1 LQLALLKQQP
11 GIFSQICG
19 QTRPPANELQLRHT
33 GGIEA
38 PADAVGA
45 TREIT
50 IGVKAAAAPSL
61 RKTAL
66 LEALIDSPPAAYGSS
81 KSFALDN
88 CFSANQT
95 VSSPTGFCH
104 SFSIRVAI
112 SETDV

>member
-1 LQLALLKQQP
+1 LKQQP
-11 GIFSQICG
+11 RIFKHSVG
-19 QTRPPANELQLRHT
+19 QVRPPANELQARQL

-66 LEALIDSPPAAYGSS
+66 LEALIDSPPAANGSS

-88 CFSANQT
+88 CLSANQT

-104 SFSIRVAI
+104 SFSIRAAI
-112 SETDV
+112 SDADV